1 MKKINLSV
9 VSLLI
14 VVAVSSIQTA
24 NARLDILNSRAPCA
38 ETPENMDTCQ
48 SFILGFLKGAL
59 LTDIA
64 IIKSLDEQAKETFA
78 ERAIKT
84 RLNKRNE
91 SPTALAGFCLP
102 EKKTLIEISE
112 ETLDNVKTAPVD
124 SHELARAVYNS
135 LKKDY
140 PC

>member
-1 MKKINLSV
+1 MKQINLV
-9 VSLLI
+9 VASLLI
-14 VVAVSSIQTA
+14 VIAANSIKTA
-24 NARLDILNSRAPCA
+24 NARPDILNSRAPCS
-38 ETPENMDTCQ
+38 ESPENMDTCQ

-64 IIKSLDEQAKETFA
+64 IIKSLDEEAKETFA

-84 RLNKRNE
+84 RLNKRGE

-102 EKKTLIEISE
+102 ENKTLVEISD
-112 ETLDNVKTAPVD
+112 ETLEHVKTAPVD
-124 SHELARAVYNS
+124 SHELARAVYHS